1 MQVAD
6 EAAAVL
12 IEVIQTFSSGWDSDT
27 WQIAFSGP
35 LSYLFELPKSHLAA
49 DEDET
54 AVVSILL
61 AVILNVHWYIC
72 LSAYVSGQCQVKFS
86 GR

>member
-1 MQVAD
+1 M
-6 EAAAVL
+6 VL
-12 IEVIQTFSSGWDSDT
+12 IEVIQSFSRGWDANT

-54 AVVSILL
+54 AVVSIFT
-61 AVILNVHWYIC
+61 AGDVGMC
-72 LSAYVSGQCQVKFS
+72 LTVGGSCHS
-86 GR
+86 